1 MFRKQLRLDSLVRLF
16 SRRSRRT
23 SYRNGIRGIIP
34 LRIER
39 LENRSMMAADLLS
52 IDELSY
58 ERDEFLVRFQS
69 PEAAAN
75 FANHPAGG
83 LTLGDRLTE
92 DGWYEIEVSSEVN
105 LEQAL
110 LAFQGRTDIVSAT
123 PNFRVSISAAP
134 NDTSYASLWAMENS
148 GASGGVIDADID
160 AEQAWQ
166 FGTSSNVVVAVIDTG
181 VDYNHPDLASNIW
194 LNDDEVP
201 GDGIDNDGNGYIDD
215 TRGWNFVSNN
225 NNPMDDNNHGTH
237 VAGTIGAVGNN
248 QRGVVGVAWDVDI
261 MPLKFLSAT
270 GSGVLSHAVSAI
282 DYANRNGAKVIN
294 ASWGGGGFSSALQS
308 AIQRFQNAG
317 GIFVAA
323 AGNES
328 SNNASTAAYPANYP
342 GVISV
347 AASTRTDALAS
358 FSNYGTN
365 VEIAAPGA
373 SILSTVRGGGYSS
386 FNGTSMASPH
396 VAGAFALLW
405 GQAPN
410 KTAAE
415 LVDLVMANTDNV
427 LRDRTTYG
435 RLNVGKA
442 AQALNDGGSPVDVIG
457 PTVNSAAWV
466 RSGSTLSAVDVTFSE
481 AIVGSTLETSVALTG
496 PAGALPV
503 TSVVALDATNTRWR
517 VSFGQQSTVG
527 NYSLTVGPNV
537 TDTAGNAMDQ
547 NRNGTGGESADTF
560 TSQTAIE
567 LTRSYTRNGPINLL
581 DATTTRTATTRI
593 SLDIADAISIQ
604 DINVRV
610 NIAHTYISDIRVRLI
625 GPDGTV
631 VTLFSRRGG
640 AADDLRVLFDDQASL
655 PISQAPT
662 NFAGTYRPEA
672 SLSAF
677 QGKSAAGRWLLE
689 VTDYA
694 YLDAGRLESFS
705 LIITPTVVATQSQ
718 SQSANSGSAGG
729 VTRTSVTT
737 ESVANVANVDQ
748 TNSSPTHAPVIVNLN
763 SVSNARLRTANR
775 ASDYETLV
783 DEILRLWP

>member
-1 MFRKQLRLDSLVRLF
+1 MFRKLIRLELLTYFF

-23 SYRNGIRGIIP
+23 LHRTNLRRSNP
-34 LRIER
+34 LRLER
-39 LENRSMMAADLLS
+39 LENRAMMAADLLN

-75 FANHPAGG
+75 FANHPSGG

-92 DGWYEIEVSSEVN
+92 DGWYEIEVSSDVN

-110 LAFQGRTDIVSAT
+110 LAFQGRTDIVATT

-134 NDTSYASLWAMENS
+134 NDTSYASLWGLENG

-166 FGTSSNVVVAVIDTG
+166 YGTSSNVVVAVIDTG

-194 LNDDEVP
+194 SNANEVA
-201 GDGIDNDGNGYIDD
+201 GDGIDNDKNGYVDD
-215 TRGWNFVSNN
+215 IRGWNFVSNN

-358 FSNYGTN
+358 FSNFGTN

-386 FNGTSMASPH
+386 FNGTSMAAPH

-405 GQAPN
+405 GHAPS
-410 KTAAE
+410 KTSTE
-415 LVDLVMANTDNV
+415 LIDLVMANTDNV
-427 LRDRTTYG
+427 LRDRTTFG

-442 AQALNDGGSPVDVIG
+442 AQALHDGGSPVDIIG

-466 RSGSTLSAVDVTFSE
+466 RSANNLSAVDLTFSE
-481 AIVGSTLETSVALTG
+481 AIIGSTLASSVALTG
-496 PAGALPV
+496 PAGTLPV
-503 TSVVALDATNTRWR
+503 TSVVALDGTNTHWR
-517 VSFGQQSTVG
+517 VSFDQQSAVG
-527 NYSLTVGPNV
+527 TYSITIVPNV
-537 TDTAGNAMDQ
+537 TDAAGNAMDQ
-547 NRNGTGGESADTF
+547 NRNGTAGESADTF

-567 LTRSYTRNGPINLL
+567 TTRSYTRGGPISLL
-581 DATTTRTATTRI
+581 DATRTRTSTTRI

-604 DINVRV
+604 DIDVRV

-631 VTLFSRRGG
+631 VTLVNRRGG
-640 AADDLRVLFDDQASL
+640 AADDLRVLFDDQASS

-672 SLSAF
+672 PLSAF
-677 QGKSAAGRWLLE
+677 QGKSATGRWFLE

-705 LIITPTVVATQSQ
+705 LIITPSVAAAQSQ
-718 SQSANSGSAGG
+718 SQSASAGPAG
-729 VTRTSVTT
+729 RIASTT
-737 ESVANVANVDQ
+737 IAPESVPDLA
-748 TNSSPTHAPVIVNLN
+748 SSNQPTASPVQAPVIVQPITN
-763 SVSNARLRTANR
+763 SGIRSR
-775 ASDYETLV
+775 APSRSSEYETLV
-783 DEILRLWP
+783 DAIFRLWQ